1 MLYPHDLIS
10 CPETL
15 LLCCTV
21 LLNTGDKDADIIS
34 SRQPQTHTV
43 TFLETH
49 HHRVRPALWKH
60 GNNSWQRKSLFM
72 TETTK
77 LASCFWVNLS
87 LSNSIKTNKQQ
98 LTNTDPYISRSS
110 ALGFSGTLGGAWTFG
125 ATLAAGTAE
134 TKSFTVSIQFNCD
147 LTYFLQSCIFR
158 AKSCLPGGVSE
169 RGSSLS
175 ACKAALSSTSLSAP
189 LNGVGMAPIFA
200 SLLGGSSLVIS
211 QIFGK
216 FKRSILHI

>member
-134 TKSFTVSIQFNCD
+134 TKSFTVSIQFNC
-147 LTYFLQSCIFR
+147 LIWLLFFTVLYIQGEIMFTWW
-158 AKSCLPGGVSE
+158 CLGAWLLPLCVQ
-169 RGSSLS
+169 SSLIFNVS
-175 ACKAALSSTSLSAP
+175 VGTSEWGRHGTHFCQPARRFLSSNIP
-189 LNGVGMAPIFA
+189 NFWKV
-200 SLLGGSSLVIS
+200 
-211 QIFGK
+211 
-216 FKRSILHI
+216 

>member
-87 LSNSIKTNKQQ
+87 LFVLIELLKQTNKQQ

-125 ATLAAGTAE
+125 VTLAAGTAE
-134 TKSFTVSIQFNCD
+134 TKSFTVSIQFNC
-147 LTYFLQSCIFR
+147 LIWLIFYSLVYSGRNHVYLVVSRSVAPPSLR
-158 AKSCLPGGVSE
+158 AKQPSLQRLCRHLWMGSAWHPFLP
-169 RGSSLS
+169 
-175 ACKAALSSTSLSAP
+175 AC
-189 LNGVGMAPIFA
+189 
-200 SLLGGSSLVIS
+200 
-211 QIFGK
+211 
-216 FKRSILHI
+216 